1 MARDFRAKRQV
12 DPMKRRL
19 LLRALGIAALAPLV
33 PGVARATLVRG
44 LTLKQLSLRATAIV
58 ALRALDSSSHYED
71 IAGRRLIVT
80 DTRVRIED
88 VLAKGAPRDRELL
101 VRTLGGRVGGMREL
115 VLGQPALSLARSDV
129 AFLQLGSDGA
139 HWFTG
144 MAQGHYPLV
153 DTEQGE
159 LALGVSPQVPEI
171 RDLEGSAVRALA
183 GRKLGVARGLI
194 QSAVQP

>member
-1 MARDFRAKRQV
+1 MDT
-12 DPMKRRL
+12 MKRRL
-19 LLRALGIAALAPLV
+19 FLVALGVAASTAIV

-44 LTLKQLSLRATAIV
+44 LTLKQLTLRASAIV

-71 IAGRRLIVT
+71 IGGRRLIVT
-80 DTRVRIED
+80 DTRVRVED

-115 VLGQPALSLARSDV
+115 VLGQPALSLARCDV
-129 AFLQLGSDGA
+129 AFLQLGADGA

-153 DTEQGE
+153 DDERGE
-159 LALGVSPQVPEI
+159 RALMASPQVPEI

-183 GRKLGVARGLI
+183 GRKLDVARGLI
-194 QSAVQP
+194 QGAVQP